1 MFGKRF
7 LESKR
12 LVREAEEYLQ
22 LEMAKNDSALASIAT
37 FLTLDVYDDEAVIST
52 LAKVRSRLNVP
63 PSIIQCALEYH
74 HQELRC
80 ETPRYFIE

>member
-7 LESKR
+7 LERKQ

-22 LEMAKNDSALASIAT
+22 LEMAKNDPVLASIAT
-37 FLTLDVYDDEAVIST
+37 FLTLDAYDDGAVVNN

-74 HQELRC
+74 YRELRC
-80 ETPRYFIE
+80 ETPRRFIE